1 MSRIIDRLK
10 FAFLAV
16 FAISLVAVFGYH
28 AYFVWPGERCEA
40 QGDWWDPDGRVC
52 ARPVLISDITGRTI
66 PERKAAEARA
76 ARAAAEAQAAQA
88 VESETAVEAP

>member
-10 FAFLAV
+10 LVFLAL
-16 FAISLVAVFGYH
+16 FAISVVAVFGYH

-40 QGDWWDPDGRVC
+40 QGDWWDPDTRIC
-52 ARPVLISDITGRTI
+52 AQPVLISDITGRTI

-76 ARAAAEAQAAQA
+76 AAAKAAAEAAPAA
-88 VESETAVEAP
+88 EAP